1 MAQVVKAPRAEA
13 PIAPSPAPSPVPN
26 PTVTPITPPAAAP
39 VAPTGKPPAPRRGR
53 IRPIRFL
60 VIGLVLL
67 AALAFGAHQV
77 YMRLTHVSESDARV
91 TADVVTMSSRVE
103 GWVMELPALEGDKVV
118 AGQMVARID
127 DRVARLRV
135 DALQA
140 QIQAVQAE
148 RLRLQAERRQ
158 TENAYLAKTRTRQSG
173 VRATEAARAA
183 LDSDIL
189 LAQQELGRARSLA
202 QRGIITDKQLETAQ
216 ANVSRLESTKRKL
229 DAERLQAEGSLG
241 EAMAER
247 DRLDVIDGQIAAL
260 APAEANLQAQLAQLQ
275 IEIADRIVKS
285 PVAGVIDRVFVEPGE
300 YVAAGQRILMLHDPH
315 EVWVEANI
323 KETQL
328 RKLKLGQP
336 VAITVDAYPDD
347 RFVGKV
353 ARVGSATTAR
363 FALLPTPNPSGNFTK
378 ITQRVPVKIVFT
390 EMPRPV
396 SPGMMVEVDIDI
408 R

>member
-1 MAQVVKAPRAEA
+1 MAQVMKASRAEA
-13 PIAPSPAPSPVPN
+13 APSPAAPSTN
-26 PTVTPITPPAAAP
+26 PTVTPITPPTT
-39 VAPTGKPPAPRRGR
+39 PTGKPPAPRRGR
-53 IRPIRFL
+53 IRPVRFI
-60 VIGLVLL
+60 VIGLLLL
-67 AALAFGAHQV
+67 AALAFGGHQV

-91 TADVVTMSSRVE
+91 TADVVTMSSRAE
-103 GWVMELPALEGDKVV
+103 GWVTDLPALEGDRVE
-118 AGQMVARID
+118 AGQVVARID
-127 DRVARLRV
+127 DRTAKLRV

-140 QIQAVQAE
+140 QIEAIQAE
-148 RLRLQAERRQ
+148 RTRLRAERRQ
-158 TENAYLAKTRTRQSG
+158 AENAVAAKSRTRQSG

-189 LAQQELGRARSLA
+189 LAQQELGRARNLA
-202 QRGIITDKQLETAQ
+202 QRGIITDRQLETAQ
-216 ANVSRLESTKRKL
+216 ANVTRLESTRRKL

-241 EAMAER
+241 EAVAER
-247 DRLDVIDGQIAAL
+247 DRLDVIDGQVAAL
-260 APAEANLQAQLAQLQ
+260 APAEANLQAQLAQLK
-275 IEIADRIVKS
+275 IEIGDRTIKS
-285 PVAGVIDRVFVEPGE
+285 PVPAVIDRVFVEPGE
-300 YVAAGQRILMLHDPH
+300 YVAAGQRILILHDPN

-336 VAITVDAYPDD
+336 VAITVDAFPDEK
-347 RFVGKV
+347 FVGKV
-353 ARVGSATTAR
+353 ARVGSTTTAR

-378 ITQRVPVKIVFT
+378 ITQRVPVKVVFT